1 MARTVLIL
9 LGFYIPRGNFEVRA
23 EIVPPPGVL
32 RLHISARKRTQTLR
46 SG

>member
-23 EIVPPPGVL
+23 EMVPSLGSFAS
-32 RLHISARKRTQTLR
+32 ISPFASERKRFP
-46 SG
+46 